1 LCEFSV
7 ILEKETP
14 FLGAFSSALALEK
27 VENLNYE
34 LRVRHFWGKKVPQMD
49 AKSRAVGTQV
59 WDF

>member
-14 FLGAFSSALALEK
+14 FLGAFSSAPALEK
-27 VENLNYE
+27 VEILNSE
-34 LRVRHFWGKKVPQMD
+34 LQVSYFWGPKVPQMD
-49 AKSRAVGTQV
+49 AKSHAVGTQV